1 MIVLSSSEGR
11 SMIAAPQVPTTGT
24 TRLLFPFK
32 NRMRVVF
39 PDMRSPG
46 GLRGRSISDLIHQG
60 R

>member
-1 MIVLSSSEGR
+1 
-11 SMIAAPQVPTTGT
+11 MIAAPQVPTTGT